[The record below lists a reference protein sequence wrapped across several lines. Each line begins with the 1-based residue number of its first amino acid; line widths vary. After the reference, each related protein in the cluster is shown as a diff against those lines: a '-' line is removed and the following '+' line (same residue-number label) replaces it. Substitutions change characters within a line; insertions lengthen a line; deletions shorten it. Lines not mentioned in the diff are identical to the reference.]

1 MNTINDI
8 DVFPVDRETL
18 SPREFIELVA
28 TNPDLIRSTSIKL
41 PTLGSRSFGSISV
54 EYTRP
59 RYRALPLFKPVAR

>member
-1 MNTINDI
+1 MTTINDI

-18 SPREFIELVA
+18 SPKEFIELIA

-41 PTLGSRSFGSISV
+41 PALGSRSFGSISV

-59 RYRALPLFKPVAR
+59 RYKSLPLFKPVAR